1 MKLLLAAPFS
11 SVYLIWQ
18 GFFLFF
24 VFTIEVLLDA
34 NLMGICL
41 LPSLMFH
48 SIKVG
53 IPNIDFQAEFV

>member
-18 GFFLFF
+18 VFF
-24 VFTIEVLLDA
+24 VFAIEVLLDA
-34 NLMGICL
+34 NLLGICL